1 MIFLRIFIEFSW
13 IFPEI
18 SVPVELYTVFPEP
31 QNPGQKPG
39 QKSGQ
44 KSGQNLGQKS
54 GGPFNNRRCGL
65 NGRNPMRI
73 CMWKGL

>member
-1 MIFLRIFIEFSW
+1 MPVELYTVF
-13 IFPEI
+13 
-18 SVPVELYTVFPEP
+18 SVPVELYTVFPDP

-54 GGPFNNRRCGL
+54 GGDRLITGGAGYRKKQGNHT
-65 NGRNPMRI
+65 
-73 CMWKGL
+73 